1 MVRPNPVIFFAKE
14 ITKNKCFCKTVFT
27 CQLSCYMKTLKALVL
42 LLIEL
47 LKTFQALS
55 KIISVLKIKELIVGQ
70 STSLQEGLECLP

>member
-1 MVRPNPVIFFAKE
+1 
-14 ITKNKCFCKTVFT
+14 
-27 CQLSCYMKTLKALVL
+27 MKTLKALVL

-55 KIISVLKIKELIVGQ
+55 KTVSVLKIKELIVGQ